1 LGFCSTPPPLN
12 RARPLPNVSRRRLVE
27 TAEPQTSISKYGDSD
42 RQAICVHAR
51 VRYAAIACLVVAA
64 SPRAAGAQASQQFWG
79 EATIRWFATDRSTYE
94 LKTEPKTNPATLDV
108 TPQVSYT
115 VVAWA
120 DVLAEVQLERQA
132 DTSPTAT
139 PRFGAE
145 LHIFSRLLF
154 PEAKTQAEREKPP
167 RRRIVVSTLLRFEDS
182 QGDWTLRDRFNLAY
196 PFNRPKTTSDG
207 AVFLIADSELFIPL
221 DRPPGG
227 DLVNEVR
234 IRTGIGYRKNFAW
247 RFDVLYIWDGIRHA
261 DVGPLTPKFHA
272 IDIRVLRQF

>member
-1 LGFCSTPPPLN
+1 MRPVALALFCLTVLPHA
-12 RARPLPNVSRRRLVE
+12 AR
-27 TAEPQTSISKYGDSD
+27 
-42 RQAICVHAR
+42 
-51 VRYAAIACLVVAA
+51 
-64 SPRAAGAQASQQFWG
+64 AQASNQLWG
-79 EATIRWFATDRSTYE
+79 EATVNWFATDNVTYQ
-94 LKTEPKTNPATLDV
+94 LKTEPKSNPATLDV
-108 TPQVSYT
+108 TPQVTYT
-115 VVAWA
+115 LLAWA
-120 DVLAEVQLERQA
+120 DVLAEVQLEAQ
-132 DTSPTAT
+132 SGSEPSAT

-145 LHIFSRLLF
+145 LHILSRLIF
-154 PEAKTQAEREKPP
+154 TQPTTDAEREKPP
-167 RRRIVVSTLLRFEDS
+167 RRRIVVSTLLRFEDA
-182 QGDWTLRDRFNLAY
+182 QGAWTLRDRFNLAY

-207 AVFLIADSELFIPL
+207 AVFLIADSELFMPF